1 MSPPAAKTPLTV
13 YTIRPN
19 GGVSKPASI
28 ANIPN
33 IANAYGFISGPINCI
48 KSGTVNKIID
58 IESSNIPKISQI
70 ITIIKRTIISL
81 RPTEFIDAT
90 INESI
95 SDKDRNLEYIPAVI
109 NKIIIGAEIL
119 PASITDA
126 TIPFHF
132 IPLNNAIKKLAKA
145 PTPAASVA
153 VKIPPQIPPKLK

>member
-1 MSPPAAKTPLTV
+1 MD
-13 YTIRPN
+13 
-19 GGVSKPASI
+19 
-28 ANIPN
+28 
-33 IANAYGFISGPINCI
+33 FISGPINCI

-58 IESSNIPKISQI
+58 IESSNIPKISQM

-126 TIPFHF
+126 TISLPFHSF
-132 IPLNNAIKKLAKA
+132 K
-145 PTPAASVA
+145 
-153 VKIPPQIPPKLK
+153 